1 MGKYDYFDRI
11 LWILAEMMDGTENA
25 EFETK
30 ITESQW
36 QNMVNDGFG
45 DKKCWIWSK
54 SILVNNDVF
63 WANMRNFVKIWWILA
78 KMFRDFSWCY
88 VIETTPYPCTPC
100 RLVRWLWVSWAFTK
114 YIGLIGWKWSNLHMS
129 LSLSL
134 SLFLWKKFEKVW
146 KK

>member
-45 DKKCWIWSK
+45 GKKNAEFGQSQ
-54 SILVNNDVF
+54 F
-63 WANMRNFVKIWWILA
+63 W
-78 KMFRDFSWCY
+78 
-88 VIETTPYPCTPC
+88 
-100 RLVRWLWVSWAFTK
+100 
-114 YIGLIGWKWSNLHMS
+114 
-129 LSLSL
+129 
-134 SLFLWKKFEKVW
+134 
-146 KK
+146 